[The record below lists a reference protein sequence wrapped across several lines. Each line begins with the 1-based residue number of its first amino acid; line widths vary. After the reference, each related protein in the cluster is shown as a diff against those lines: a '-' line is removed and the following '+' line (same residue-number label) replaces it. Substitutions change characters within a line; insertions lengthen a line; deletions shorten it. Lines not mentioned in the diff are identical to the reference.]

1 MLKPVPPILIHNMC
15 HTICIV
21 HNILIHNMCH
31 TIYIVHNILI
41 HNINIEH
48 TVPYAQYNIHT
59 VQYGHYTI
67 YTIQNAHS
75 EHVQIGHYAQCTLV
89 TGYNAHYHSTTLYS
103 IEHTTHSN
111 QYMHT
116 VCYAHDYILN
126 TTSWFVSHTVFL
138 IDLGLGGVFQ
148 DVSGSLSLVFLFLPL
163 EAP

>member
-1 MLKPVPPILIHNMC
+1 MMIQDMFQGKMIQMK
-15 HTICIV
+15 TIQD
-21 HNILIHNMCH
+21 
-31 TIYIVHNILI
+31 T
-41 HNINIEH
+41 
-48 TVPYAQYNIHT
+48 QYNIHT

-126 TTSWFVSHTVFL
+126 TTNWFVSHTVFL
-138 IDLGLGGVFQ
+138 IDLGLGEFSRMFQEVFPWPFPGV
-148 DVSGSLSLVFLFLPL
+148 SLSSFRSPMIFPWFQTLNLYV
-163 EAP
+163 